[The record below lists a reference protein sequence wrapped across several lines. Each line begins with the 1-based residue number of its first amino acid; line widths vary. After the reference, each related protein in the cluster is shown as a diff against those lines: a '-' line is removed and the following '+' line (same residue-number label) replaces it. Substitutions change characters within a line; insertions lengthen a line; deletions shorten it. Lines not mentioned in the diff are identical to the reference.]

1 MKKKE
6 ECGHVSPSSI
16 SGDSDTNCEE
26 TDSESVIVEKSP
38 LTMNAR
44 TPTEEYSVDSP
55 DDQFFLT
62 KFIMK
67 WQQKIKK
74 KKKTLSRLGQYS
86 RITKQILKA

>member
-38 LTMNAR
+38 LTTNAS
-44 TPTEEYSVDSP
+44 TPTEEYCVDSP
-55 DDQFFLT
+55 DDPFFFDEIHNEAAT
-62 KFIMK
+62 KDQEQEEDIVMSSLIF
-67 WQQKIKK
+67 QD
-74 KKKTLSRLGQYS
+74 Y
-86 RITKQILKA
+86 